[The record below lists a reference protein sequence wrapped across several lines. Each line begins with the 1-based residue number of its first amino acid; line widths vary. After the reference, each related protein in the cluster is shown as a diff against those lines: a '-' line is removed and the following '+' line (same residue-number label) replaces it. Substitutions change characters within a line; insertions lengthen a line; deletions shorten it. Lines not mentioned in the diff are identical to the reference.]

1 MVVEIDKDKKYL
13 GEDCFTLADLVE
25 LVLSKFNK
33 GRKNASKLSGGSRVC
48 NNASTPLHYA

>member
-33 GRKNASKLSGGSRVC
+33 GRKNASKLSGGSRVS

>member
-1 MVVEIDKDKKYL
+1 MVVEIDKDKKFL

-33 GRKNASKLSGGSRVC
+33 GRKNASKLSSGSRVS